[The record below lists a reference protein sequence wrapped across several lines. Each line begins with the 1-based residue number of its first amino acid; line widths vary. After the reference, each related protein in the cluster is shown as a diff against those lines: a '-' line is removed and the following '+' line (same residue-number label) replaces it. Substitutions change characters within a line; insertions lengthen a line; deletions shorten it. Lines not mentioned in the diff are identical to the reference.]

1 MDRTSLPVR
10 YGVAVVAVALV
21 LLLKLAL
28 DPLFVEH
35 QSPFLMLAGG
45 VMVAAWF
52 GGLGPGLLATALGA
66 LSSDYFFLEPLH
78 AFTPLGKAFLP
89 LLLFGVQGVLISALA
104 QALVSA
110 RRRAEQSALEVQRQ
124 QELAKRER
132 ELP

>member
-35 QSPFLMLAGG
+35 QSPFLMLAGA

-89 LLLFGVQGVLISALA
+89 LLLFGVLISALA

-124 QELAKRER
+124 QQELAKRER